1 MFERPFVLNQPV
13 ESVELYLRRFQFRD
27 PMTKQ
32 LRSLWR
38 PAYVEEAISRKDLA
52 RTEFFNDFLRADGL
66 DHGINFFLRNRDQS
80 LADLRIWR
88 KASRPDFGNREMG
101 LLQTLGPLL
110 TRALSLSPDASLTDL
125 TDRERDVAL
134 LVGRGMT
141 DKDIARVLDIGFA
154 TVRTHVGRCFEKL
167 GCSNRS
173 ELASLVARLSH

>member
-1 MFERPFVLNQPV
+1 MDDGL
-13 ESVELYLRRFQFRD
+13 LG
-27 PMTKQ
+27 
-32 LRSLWR
+32 
-38 PAYVEEAISRKDLA
+38 
-52 RTEFFNDFLRADGL
+52 RTEVQAEGMAVLL
-66 DHGINFFLRNRDQS
+66 QT
-80 LADLRIWR
+80 
-88 KASRPDFGNREMG
+88 G

-110 TRALSLSPDASLTDL
+110 PRALSLSPDASLTDL